1 MQFITQKLLTIFCE
15 NEFILLVVFGDISH
29 YYGFTMQ
36 VLLNIFLSLQM
47 ALVPTSQVIYYSNH
61 KAGIEPTFLRVFRLI
76 NNPTD
81 NGDIDQL
88 EIDKIKSLSKTLT
101 KLVLF
106 VKVNIKTFYTFCVG
120 FNLVPIMLHGYSLA
134 HSIIL
139 TLNGAITFAIAITNI
154 CQITGYQIIYLYIL
168 CKYYRIKL
176 KSLNRRI
183 AEKNF
188 ANSLIGTDQIL
199 SSYDA
204 LYREIDEY
212 NSTYWSKILFSK
224 WLIFGTAIVLLTSNS
239 ILSDIPIPLKVMIV
253 YTALF
258 LLFLFLVTIMS
269 AASVN
274 YTAFACYQPLN
285 SLFAS
290 QINCRTKVSKQMNLR
305 QKFKVFM
312 AFVSTDCHY

>member
-1 MQFITQKLLTIFCE
+1 MDDLLYDIGLCLTPSSDEPNERHFFRTPFVIFSLSLMFITQKLLTIFCE

-81 NGDIDQL
+81 NGVIDQL

-139 TLNGAITFAIAITNI
+139 DPEWSDHIRH
-154 CQITGYQIIYLYIL
+154 CHYQHLPDNWLSDYLLIY
-168 CKYYRIKL
+168 
-176 KSLNRRI
+176 SL
-183 AEKNF
+183 
-188 ANSLIGTDQIL
+188 QIL
-199 SSYDA
+199 SNKTEKFESKNRRKEF
-204 LYREIDEY
+204 RE
-212 NSTYWSKILFSK
+212 
-224 WLIFGTAIVLLTSNS
+224 
-239 ILSDIPIPLKVMIV
+239 
-253 YTALF
+253 
-258 LLFLFLVTIMS
+258 
-269 AASVN
+269 
-274 YTAFACYQPLN
+274 
-285 SLFAS
+285 
-290 QINCRTKVSKQMNLR
+290 
-305 QKFKVFM
+305 
-312 AFVSTDCHY
+312 